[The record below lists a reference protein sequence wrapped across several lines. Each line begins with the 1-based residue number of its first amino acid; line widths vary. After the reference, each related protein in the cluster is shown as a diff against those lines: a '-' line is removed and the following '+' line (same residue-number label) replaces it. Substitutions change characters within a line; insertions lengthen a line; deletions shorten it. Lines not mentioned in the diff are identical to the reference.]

1 MYLYTANL
9 ERAYDR
15 GHQSDVRELRGIQ
28 EASRGDQIFT
38 QGVIPKDQE
47 SHYGTLCWNGRVTE
61 GDQFN
66 AVMSAVGYNMRLI
79 LKLSRA
85 LLCKIIAA
93 ILWAAS
99 PFSALKHICSMLKPA
114 C

>member
-1 MYLYTANL
+1 MSGTLGHLGRNYLKG
-9 ERAYDR
+9 R
-15 GHQSDVRELRGIQ
+15 H
-28 EASRGDQIFT
+28 GDQI
-38 QGVIPKDQE
+38 
-47 SHYGTLCWNGRVTE
+47 
-61 GDQFN
+61 N

-79 LKLSRA
+79 LKWSRA